1 LSRTYSI
8 DEQII
13 HLLKSRD
20 EDALRL
26 IYYHYASHLKGIA
39 FQIVQQDSLADD
51 IVQESMVKIWNKSD
65 SYDPQKAKFF
75 TWIYQITRNTA
86 LDKLR
91 QRENNFSQKI
101 QMEKS
106 NVSLLEESFSGEH
119 IDIQKHISQLD
130 QKYQEVIELLYFKG
144 FTQSQASELLN
155 IPLGTVK
162 SRLKIGL
169 RELKKIYDYKR
180 KLN

>member
-1 LSRTYSI
+1 
-8 DEQII
+8 
-13 HLLKSRD
+13 
-20 EDALRL
+20 
-26 IYYHYASHLKGIA
+26 
-39 FQIVQQDSLADD
+39 
-51 IVQESMVKIWNKSD
+51 
-65 SYDPQKAKFF
+65 
-75 TWIYQITRNTA
+75 
-86 LDKLR
+86 
-91 QRENNFSQKI
+91 
-101 QMEKS
+101 MEKS

>member
-1 LSRTYSI
+1 LSRTYSF
-8 DEQII
+8 DEQIVK
-13 HLLKSRD
+13 LLQRRD
-20 EDALRL
+20 DDALRL
-26 IYYHYASHLKGIA
+26 IYYHYANHLKGIA
-39 FQIVQQDSLADD
+39 FQIVQQDALADD

-65 SYDPQKAKFF
+65 SYDPKKAKFF

-91 QRENNFSQKI
+91 QRENNFAQKI

-119 IDIQKHISQLD
+119 VDIQKHISKLD
-130 QKYQEVIELLYFKG
+130 SKYQEVIELLYFKG
-144 FTQSQASELLN
+144 FTQSQASEHLD

-162 SRLKIGL
+162 TRLKIGL

-180 KLN
+180 NI